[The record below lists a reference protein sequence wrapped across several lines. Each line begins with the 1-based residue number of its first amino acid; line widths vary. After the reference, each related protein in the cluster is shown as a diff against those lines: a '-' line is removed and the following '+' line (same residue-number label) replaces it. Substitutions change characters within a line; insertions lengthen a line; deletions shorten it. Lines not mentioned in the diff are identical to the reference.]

1 MAKKTPIIR
10 VPCPEI
16 DRIVFLKKLS
26 EPEQKVIFEK
36 LQKEVDKL
44 TQDSSL
50 YEYIRILIVHV
61 LHNPKFLRSVTDKE
75 EIKLHLSA
83 IYKTIVEIYPVFRI
97 EIICGG
103 LNVSPEAPPRI
114 DDSPFFAD
122 LQIYEALLE
131 EARQVVDRPRKK
143 IAKKA
148 LFNLSQ
154 IINIKTFLKSRVVGQ
169 DQAID
174 VITDYLK
181 LMASGMVKKSSF
193 FFIGPTGVGKTQ
205 VARLLGE
212 LYSGNFFMVNCA
224 EYSGGH
230 EYAKLIGSPPGYIGH
245 TEKSLLKEKA
255 DKSNRWVFLFDEIEK
270 AHDKFFN
277 FLLALLDTGTVQD
290 NLGNVLDFSESIFIF
305 TSNQGVSEIK
315 EASLGFTNKTHDYSG
330 SKDDVMKSIKRLFSP
345 EFRNRIDE
353 FVFFNSL
360 TEEDVKKIVSL
371 QLEALPIKKLPEL
384 VTYIVKHA
392 YSPEYGARE
401 IERFI
406 RKNVALPIA
415 DVKLSNRIA
424 MDGGLYTPR
433 IIKDKVEIID
443 TIEYLA

>member
-1 MAKKTPIIR
+1 MAKKPPQILR

-16 DRIVFLKKLS
+16 DRIIFLKQLTES
-26 EPEQKVIFEK
+26 EQKGIFEK
-36 LQKEVDKL
+36 LQKEVGKL

-61 LHNPKFLRSVTDKE
+61 LHNPKFLRSVTDKD

-83 IYKTIVEIYPVFRI
+83 IYKTIIDVYPVFRI
-97 EIICGG
+97 EFICGG
-103 LNVSPEAPPRI
+103 LNVANKPLLSDP
-114 DDSPFFAD
+114 SFLAD
-122 LQIYEALLE
+122 MSVYEALLQ
-131 EARQVVDRPRKK
+131 EARQVIDAPRKK
-143 IAKKA
+143 ASKKPFA
-148 LFNLSQ
+148 SLKDILAVRAY
-154 IINIKTFLKSRVVGQ
+154 IKSKVVGQ
-169 DQAID
+169 DNAVDIL
-174 VITDYLK
+174 TDYLK
-181 LMASGMVKKSSF
+181 LMASGMIKKSSF

-212 LYSGNFFMVNCA
+212 LYSGNFFMINCA

-245 TEKSLLKEKA
+245 SEKSLLKEKA

-315 EASLGFTNKTHDYSG
+315 ETHLGFSGKSYDYSG
-330 SKDDVMKSIKRLFSP
+330 SKDDVMKSIKKIFSP

-360 TEEDVKKIVSL
+360 SEEDVKKIVTL
-371 QLEALPIKKLPEL
+371 QLESLPVKKIPEL
-384 VTYIVKHA
+384 VNYIVKHA

-406 RKNVALPIA
+406 RKHVALPIA
-415 DVKLSNRIA
+415 DVKLSNKVS
-424 MDGGLYTPR
+424 MDGGLYTPK
-433 IIKDKVEIID
+433 INKDKVEIID